1 MELLASKRGSTF
13 IISIILLFTHLNGFT
28 QNSIIQRKINIDIE
42 NKSVEEV
49 LDVISKKGRLYFS
62 YNSAI
67 INKSRIVTSLK
78 EKNIS
83 VNDAISLL
91 FDDKIEPIGAGKYV
105 ILRPKSFE
113 VEKKE
118 SDEIK
123 STEQRTRYI
132 ITGYVINSET
142 GERIPNATVYQIGK
156 TNSVLTN
163 KDGRYSITVST
174 KKEDNLGLAYSCKNF
189 DDTVVIVQ
197 PANHSINMRLVPKER
212 PPEQIATKGL
222 EVLAEEPDSVVKLE
236 ELALVKFVVKKQ
248 QFSLSKNLQF
258 IEKHHIQ
265 ASLIPGFG
273 TNKLMSGNVENNFSF
288 NLLGGY
294 SYAVNGLELGGFMN
308 IVRTD
313 VKTVQVAGV
322 ANMVGGN
329 TTGIQLAGFMN
340 NNRQSVTGIQV
351 AGFSNIVLDTIKG
364 VQLSGFSNVLKG
376 KMNGLQVAGFSNVT
390 TENVDGVQLS
400 GFSNYARKD
409 VRFAQISS
417 VVNYGNNIGGAQLSG
432 FANIG
437 ADVGGAQISGF
448 LNYSNGTIGGVQVA
462 GFLNVAKEVNSAQV
476 SGFINVSRQKITGL
490 QASCIN
496 IARKVNGVQLG
507 LVNFADSVSGTSIGL
522 ISYVRQGLHKFELA
536 MHENR
541 YASLSFKTGTH
552 RFYNIFTG
560 SINIDDGNFWSIGYG
575 AGTEFRERKKFY
587 FGFNFVGSFV
597 NENFEFVDYLPINT
611 HFKFEPHFGWR
622 FFKTSA
628 IAVAP
633 SMNLLITDWL
643 GKDGDYGSRF
653 APYEMFEIDEEG
665 VKVSGWIGVS
675 IVIRL

>member
-13 IISIILLFTHLNGFT
+13 IISIVLLLTHLSGFC
-28 QNSIIQRKINIDIE
+28 QNSVIHRKINIYIE
-42 NKSVEEV
+42 NKTVEEV

-67 INKSRIVTSLK
+67 IDKNRVVSSLK

-83 VNDAISLL
+83 INDVISLL

-105 ILRPKSFE
+105 ILKPKSFE
-113 VEKKE
+113 IEKKK

-123 STEQRTRYI
+123 VTEQRTRYV

-163 KDGRYSITVST
+163 SDGRYSITVSA
-174 KKEDNLGLAYSCKNF
+174 KEDNLGLAYSSKNF
-189 DDTVVIVQ
+189 IDTVVVVQ
-197 PANHSINMRLVPKER
+197 PANHSINMRLIPKER

-222 EVLAEEPDSVVKLE
+222 EVLAEEPDSVMRLE
-236 ELALVKFVVKKQ
+236 ELALVKFAVRKR

-258 IEKHHIQ
+258 IEKHHFQ

-294 SYAVNGLELGGFMN
+294 SYAVNGLELGGFLN

-313 VKTVQVAGV
+313 VKTVQIAGF

-329 TTGIQLAGFMN
+329 TIGIQLAGFMN

-351 AGFSNIVLDTIKG
+351 AGFSNIVLDTITG
-364 VQLSGFSNVLKG
+364 IQLSGFSNVLKG

-409 VRFAQISS
+409 VRFAQLSGF
-417 VVNYGNNIGGAQLSG
+417 VNYGKNVGGAQLSG
-432 FANIG
+432 FANVG
-437 ADVGGAQISGF
+437 ADVGGAQVAGF
-448 LNYSNGTIGGVQVA
+448 LNYSDGTIGGAQVA

-476 SGFINVSRQKITGL
+476 AGFINVSRQKITGI

-496 IARKVNGVQLG
+496 IAKKVNGVQLG

-522 ISYVRQGLHKFELA
+522 ISYVKQGLHKFELA
-536 MHENR
+536 IHENR

-560 SINIDDGNFWSIGYG
+560 SINIDDGDYWSVGYG

-587 FGFNFVGSFV
+587 FGFNFVGSYV
-597 NENFEFVDYLPINT
+597 NENFEFVDYFPINA
-611 HFKFEPHFGWR
+611 HLKFEPHFGWR

-628 IAVAP
+628 IAIAP
-633 SMNLLITDWL
+633 SI
-643 GKDGDYGSRF
+643 
-653 APYEMFEIDEEG
+653 
-665 VKVSGWIGVS
+665 
-675 IVIRL
+675 